1 MTKPGFCCFSDLSD
15 FSVVITKECT
25 WQQEK
30 NIFYQFDNTYL
41 FITYC
46 LPGTVL
52 EVQGTAGGTWLTF
65 SWGTDRKQVQR
76 GLPLLRSTV
85 KYIERWQEEGSYSG
99 LLWKG
104 SAWAKTWVSRSQ
116 LLSIWRK
123 SCQAE
128 GTARAEAL
136 RQLLPGMFEKRGGQ
150 WSWSRV
156 KEGWGQSQSHLGL
169 KFWLSPYWLFIT
181 KWRQL
186 SCPAQRNIAK

>member
-1 MTKPGFCCFSDLSD
+1 MIDLSD

-30 NIFYQFDNTYL
+30 NIFYQFDNKYL

-85 KYIERWQEEGSYSG
+85 NYIERWQEEASYSG
-99 LLWKG
+99 LL
-104 SAWAKTWVSRSQ
+104 
-116 LLSIWRK
+116 
-123 SCQAE
+123 
-128 GTARAEAL
+128 
-136 RQLLPGMFEKRGGQ
+136 
-150 WSWSRV
+150 
-156 KEGWGQSQSHLGL
+156 
-169 KFWLSPYWLFIT
+169 
-181 KWRQL
+181 
-186 SCPAQRNIAK
+186 